1 MQKRHDVTAILNPFK
16 AQRSWTGYRVKG
28 RYAHES
34 LHRAKRFKYIPFC
47 VRSFLLLVLGLALL
61 LPNAFAERGVPKK
74 VVQNRKPMPTY
85 EWTLATGLLPLDA
98 FKKGIT
104 AGGSLTIHQ
113 DHLWAWEALS
123 AAYSF
128 EYKTALEDELRA
140 YKLQA
145 TPFERVK
152 VFATSNLVFKPL
164 YWKGAWL
171 NEKMA
176 YGELF
181 FIAGG
186 GYGWLTQTSRPVVN
200 GGFGIKLIHD
210 GGFASR
216 IDVRMMSFFNADDL
230 HNELWV
236 NLGFSL

>member
-1 MQKRHDVTAILNPFK
+1 MNQQTTQSTQSYNGLNRIACLFVVLT
-16 AQRSWTGYRVKG
+16 SV
-28 RYAHES
+28 
-34 LHRAKRFKYIPFC
+34 
-47 VRSFLLLVLGLALL
+47 LLAGIFN
-61 LPNAFAERGVPKK
+61 PNDGFADDLVPKK
-74 VVQNRKPMPTY
+74 VVQNRRSLPTY
-85 EWTLATGLLPLDA
+85 EWTLATGILPLDA

-104 AGGSLTIHQ
+104 AGGSLTI
-113 DHLWAWEALS
+113 DRNHLWAWEAVS

-140 YKLQA
+140 FKLQA

-152 VFATSNLVFKPL
+152 VFVTSNVVFKPL

-171 NEKMA
+171 NDSMA

-186 GYGWLTQTSRPVVN
+186 GYGWLTQTSRPVVD
-200 GGFGIKLIHD
+200 GGVGIKLLHKN
-210 GGFASR
+210 GYASR
-216 IDVRMMSFFNADDL
+216 LDVRMLSFVNAEDI